1 MMPNRELIL
10 ALALVAF
17 AALSS
22 PAHGGAP
29 KIEVEGGLL
38 GDSCAAQRTD
48 DDDKRIIL
56 TVELAADGRVVHFE
70 PPRRITDSTVAA
82 INATLRACRWQPA
95 PAPRKVPVRVW
106 VPPDSLF

>member
-1 MMPNRELIL
+1 MPNRELIL

-22 PAHGGAP
+22 PAHAAP
-29 KIEVEGGLL
+29 KIEVDGGLPS
-38 GDSCAAQRTD
+38 DACAAQRAD
-48 DDDKRIIL
+48 DDDKRIPL
-56 TVELAADGRVVHFE
+56 TVELAADGRVLHFE

-106 VPPDSLF
+106 VPSDSLF